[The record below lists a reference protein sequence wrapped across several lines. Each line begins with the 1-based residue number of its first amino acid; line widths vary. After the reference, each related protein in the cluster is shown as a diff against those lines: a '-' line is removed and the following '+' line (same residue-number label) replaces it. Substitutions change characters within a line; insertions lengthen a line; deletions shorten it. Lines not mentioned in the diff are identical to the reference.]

1 VGGGAREWVPPAWL
15 GGACF
20 AFVANWR
27 YSFAI
32 WQQKVNHMKPEA
44 NAVKHKGAQKKAVRS
59 VVVVTKKGGKETA
72 RRIEVRRSEHDTLAD
87 NVASLLLGRG
97 VAARKSG
104 SAVALVR
111 TGLPS
116 SAIDRLRARLGYEDE
131 DAILQIVGLSPR
143 TYQRR
148 KQDKKPLDAV
158 SSDRLYRLA
167 KIETFAT
174 EVFQDPETAVDWLKR
189 PNRALGDTPI
199 NLLDTEAGTDMVER
213 VLIRI
218 QHGVYS

>member
-1 VGGGAREWVPPAWL
+1 MVGAPAPVAL
-15 GGACF
+15 VTPVF
-20 AFVANWR
+20 ALSAKWR

-32 WQQKVNHMKPEA
+32 WQHKVNCMKPEA
-44 NAVKHKGAQKKAVRS
+44 NVVKHKSAQKTVAPG
-59 VVVVTKKGGKETA
+59 VVVVTRKGGKEA
-72 RRIEVRRSEHDTLAD
+72 VRHIKILRSESDTLAD
-87 NVASLLLGRG
+87 NVATLLLGG
-97 VAARKSG
+97 QARVRSAG
-104 SAVALVR
+104 SAIELVR

-116 SAIDRLRARLGYEDE
+116 SAIERLRARLGFTDE
-131 DAILQIVGLSPR
+131 HPILQLMGLSPR

-167 KIETFAT
+167 KMEALAA
-174 EVFQDPETAVDWLKR
+174 EVFQDQDTAVDWLKR

-213 VLIRI
+213 VLTRI

>member
-1 VGGGAREWVPPAWL
+1 
-15 GGACF
+15 
-20 AFVANWR
+20 
-27 YSFAI
+27 
-32 WQQKVNHMKPEA
+32 MKPEA
-44 NAVKHKGAQKKAVRS
+44 NAVKHKGAHKKVVPS
-59 VVVVTKKGGKETA
+59 VVVVTRKGGKET
-72 RRIEVRRSEHDTLAD
+72 VRHIKVQRSEYDTLAD
-87 NVASLLLGRG
+87 SVATLLLGGR
-97 VAARKSG
+97 ATAQQAG
-104 SAVALVR
+104 SAISLVR

-116 SAIDRLRARLGYEDE
+116 SAIERLRARLGFEDE
-131 DAILQIVGLSPR
+131 NPILQLMGLSPR

-167 KIETFAT
+167 KMEALAA
-174 EVFQDPETAVDWLKR
+174 EVFQDQDTAVDWLKR

-213 VLIRI
+213 VLTRI